1 MSSSV
6 GAVAEAGLWVAWGV
20 PTRGRERKARALLI
34 ESKDFLSALQEQGR
48 IEHFDRVVLKPQNI
62 ELGGFFLIQGS
73 KDQIDALRRD
83 SDFEVWLNR
92 VQLVADQVGIVDAW
106 LGDGIAE
113 AVALYEKALESLD

>member
-1 MSSSV
+1 M
-6 GAVAEAGLWVAWGV
+6 AEAGLWVAWGV
-20 PTRGRERKARALLI
+20 PTTGRERKALALLI
-34 ESKDFLSALQEQGR
+34 ETEGFLSGLQQRGD
-48 IEHFDRVVLKPQNI
+48 IERFDRVVLKPQNI

-83 SDFEVWLNR
+83 PDFELWLNR

-113 AVALYEKALESLD
+113 AVALYEKALESLE

>member
-1 MSSSV
+1 M
-6 GAVAEAGLWVAWGV
+6 AWGV
-20 PTRGRERKARALLI
+20 PTQGRERNALALLI
-34 ESKDFLSALQEQGR
+34 ETEDFLSGLQEQGR

-113 AVALYEKALESLD
+113 AVALYEKALETLE